1 MAISRQLREA
11 IGKGK
16 SDTIEDAWLERL
28 EENPRD
34 LEFFTGIARSLVG
47 SNQNERAQ
55 TLLQTL
61 DEELIGKDLWQE
73 RLAMLRRAGAILEPK
88 AETLHATI
96 LETLGKLYAE
106 RSHLEG
112 ITEVVGLHRAPGD
125 TAKTWDKVDRLE
137 QLMAFDVGAVVRMEG
152 KGAGRVTDVN
162 FALQSF
168 KVDFERHKG
177 LTVGFRAASKMLEA
191 LPPEHLQRRKLES
204 PDELLALVK
213 SDPPELLRL
222 VMESHGKPMAAG
234 DVRRVL
240 SGIVSESGWTSWWAA
255 ARKHP
260 QVIGGSGGKKKY
272 SWAASSEDAAQ
283 SVWRSFE
290 KAEPH
295 QQLDLLRKSG
305 DRDPQL
311 ADRMALAL
319 SQVGA
324 RAASSNPA
332 LALEIRF
339 SLNRLNREP
348 GDENPESWSAE
359 KLLAASASPAVLI
372 VGVKDRQLRE
382 RAWRSL
388 ADRADWVELYSEG
401 LKRETDARN
410 LNLLADALTAED
422 SEALGRFADSTVTQ
436 PHKNPA
442 AFTWLTERA
451 ASNDA
456 LLARNPLRWIQQLL
470 ISLSRDEL
478 SPYRT
483 RLLAQ
488 LESRGALPRAM
499 ALLSPRQAVQAKEA
513 LERAPALESYQR
525 SDLVAGLELRFPS
538 LRGEVEPLY
547 ALSDS
552 IDEKRAELKKLVEI
566 EIPANRKAIE
576 EARAMGDL
584 RENFEYKSARARH
597 EYLNAR
603 AHELNGQLERSRP
616 LNLATVDT
624 SQVRVG
630 TRLDLETAGGE
641 SRVVSILGPWESD
654 PDGGIISFESEA
666 ARGLLGKKVGD
677 QADFAGESV
686 RITAIG
692 RASLPG

>member
-16 SDTIEDAWLERL
+16 SDTIEDAWLEHL
-28 EENPRD
+28 GEDPRD
-34 LEFFTGIARSLVG
+34 LEFFSGIARSLVG

-61 DEELIGKDLWQE
+61 DEEMIRKKLWSE
-73 RLAMLRRAGAILEPK
+73 RLEMLRRVGAILKPR
-88 AETLHATI
+88 AEDLHGLI
-96 LETLGKLYAE
+96 LETLGKLYAK
-106 RSHLEG
+106 RSHFEG
-112 ITEVVGLHRAPGD
+112 IAEVVGLHRAPSD

-191 LPPEHLQRRKLES
+191 LPPNHLQRRKLEA
-204 PDELLALVK
+204 PDELKALVK
-213 SDPPELLRL
+213 SNPSELLRL
-222 VMESHGKPMAAG
+222 VMEIHGKPMAAG

-240 SGIVSESGWTSWWAA
+240 SGIVTDSGWTSWWAA

-272 SWAASSEDAAQ
+272 SWAASSEDAAE

-290 KAEPH
+290 KATPH
-295 QQLDLLRKSG
+295 QQLDLLRKST

-319 SQVGA
+319 SLSGA
-324 RAASSNPA
+324 KAAAKNPA
-332 LALEIRF
+332 LALEIRL
-339 SLNRLNREP
+339 SLARLGREP
-348 GDENPESWSAE
+348 GDEHPEKWSTE
-359 KLLAASASPAVLI
+359 KLLASSGSPAALVM
-372 VGVKDRQLRE
+372 GVKDRQLRE

-388 ADRADWVELYSEG
+388 AQRPDWVEIYTEG

-410 LNLLADALTAED
+410 LSLLADALLEED
-422 SEALGRFADSTVTQ
+422 PEALGKFADSAVVQ

-442 AFTWLTERA
+442 AFTWLTERTA
-451 ASNDA
+451 DNDE
-456 LLARNPLRWIQQLL
+456 LLKRNPLRWIQQLL
-470 ISLSRDEL
+470 VSLSRDEL

-488 LESRGALPRAM
+488 LESGGALPRAM
-499 ALLSPRQAVQAKEA
+499 ALLTPQQAVQAKES

-525 SDLVAGLELRFPS
+525 SDLVAALELRFSS
-538 LRGEVEPLY
+538 LRGEEEPLY
-547 ALSDS
+547 ALADS
-552 IDEKRAELKKLVEI
+552 IEEKRAELKNLVEK
-566 EIPANRKAIE
+566 EIPANRVAIE

-603 AHELNGQLERSRP
+603 AHELSGQLERSRP
-616 LNLATVDT
+616 LDLSTVDT

-630 TRLDLETAGGE
+630 TRVELETTSGE
-641 SRVVSILGPWESD
+641 RRVISILGPWESD
-654 PDGGIISFESEA
+654 PDAGIVSFESEA
-666 ARGLLGKKVGD
+666 AQGLLTKQVDD
-677 QADFAGESV
+677 QAEFAGDSV
-686 RITAIG
+686 RIVAID
-692 RASLPG
+692 RATNPG